1 MKYRFLLQ
9 SILASVLMLGIAVY
23 AGRVL
28 RLTGDWYIDPGGEE
42 IGSLAPATIDFLE
55 ELDERLAITYF
66 ASSRERMP
74 SHLKE
79 VEEGVRRLLAA
90 MRERAPERIDYR
102 VIDPERSGAAGIVY
116 AARKKASAFSVRR
129 VRQDEHGEQKIW
141 SSLILAYGNRPERLI
156 QGIENAH
163 LPYLEKLIIAQ
174 LKGLERPPRPVF
186 AVAAPPT
193 FRLLPAF
200 LGEYGDVIEIDLE
213 RQTTIPPEAD
223 VLFWMQP
230 ATATPEHARQLRRF
244 VDSGRSAILAG
255 SAYAV
260 GYLPEA
266 DKIRYIAQLLPTGW
280 EDLLRPF
287 GLRPLP
293 DLLMDRNNGPVFI
306 GEEGGGSREVIA
318 PFHLRCLPAF
328 YDMKSFVAPAR
339 GGLNFVAASALEID
353 PRRLSEIDFQAEI
366 IGTTTENAR
375 VASLPS
381 GSFEGTD
388 LASGLPVPKQNLMV
402 LLKTDDPWR
411 GQLLT
416 LASASPFQDGIINQ
430 PGYAHRIF
438 LRTLV
443 RTFTEPHRLVR
454 ARVERREPERLP
466 PMGSGARTFWRFAAA
481 FLVPLLFLAG
491 GIWRYVGGGRLE
503 MQGTIRPAIGALL
516 GIAAV
521 LLIGQLGRLGAG
533 LYLDLTADRLNRPA
547 ALTRQLLAAAPDLE
561 AELLITPRGGMPP
574 PLKKVEGQVRS
585 VLNESGIELTRI
597 RPDQLSAQERAALEQ
612 QGLRPFPVEQVVE
625 DAATV
630 REVWSGLRLR
640 RGARSAVI
648 PRLDERTTMH
658 LEFLLAAAL
667 DRLERGAG
675 LDVAVISDLPRLSP
689 AEALEDYHRQGLI
702 PPSGVDVYS
711 EVKSLLADY
720 GYRVTYV
727 NPRDP
732 QLPDEVDL
740 ILWLQPRRD
749 SMPIMQL
756 LGGHLANGGRAIVAL
771 QHFNIQQRQYRGS
784 GFQTV
789 YWPQPQFQDLD
800 RYLRLFGVEQ
810 VREVLMDRTQSHLD
824 LETQVNRTA
833 VREYD
838 PQKVALPFL
847 IRAVGDQLS
856 STSPITRRLGDLLF
870 IWGNRFALDEERLE
884 RYGLRSR
891 PLITSS
897 DRAWSYPWKG
907 GWLPPQVFSS
917 TDYLPGRQPLATLL
931 EGRFP
936 ALELQESESGSSLL
950 TLRPPA
956 TGAAEGALLL
966 IGSSEMFK
974 DDYLYAP
981 DFQHDQFL
989 LNAVAWMAH
998 GEELATLQARRPT
1011 ARGFSFQSPA
1021 TKTTWRLA
1029 AVWTGPLLFLLYGLF
1044 RHLYGR
1050 RPARLS

>member
-9 SILASVLMLGIAVY
+9 SVLASMLMLAIAVY

-28 RLTGDWYIDPGGEE
+28 RLTGDWYLDPGGRE
-42 IGSLAPATIDFLE
+42 IGSLAPTTVDFLKG
-55 ELDERLAITYF
+55 LDERLAITYF
-66 ASSRERMP
+66 ISSREQMP

-79 VEEGVRRLLAA
+79 VEGGVRRLLAA
-90 MRERAPERIDYR
+90 MREQAPKRIDYR
-102 VIDPERSGAAGIVY
+102 VVDPEQSGAAGVVY

-141 SSLILAYGNRPERLI
+141 SSLVLAYGNRPERLI

-163 LPYLEKLIIAQ
+163 LPYLEKLIVEQ

-213 RQTTIPPEAD
+213 RQATIPTEAD

-230 ATATPEHARQLRRF
+230 TAATPEHARQLRRF
-244 VDSGRSAILAG
+244 VNSGRSAILAG
-255 SAYAV
+255 SGYAV
-260 GYLPEA
+260 GYLPEEG
-266 DKIRYIAQLLPTGW
+266 KTRYIARPLPSGW

-306 GEEGGGSREVIA
+306 GEEGGGSREVTA

-328 YDMKSFVAPAR
+328 YDMKSFVGPAR
-339 GGLNFVAASALEID
+339 GGLNFVAASALEVD
-353 PRRLSEIDFQAEI
+353 PRRLAEIGFQAEI
-366 IGTTTENAR
+366 VGTTTENAR
-375 VASLPS
+375 VASLPP
-381 GSFEGTD
+381 GPFEE
-388 LASGLPVPKQNLMV
+388 AEFSSALPVPKQNLMV

-411 GQLLT
+411 GQLLV
-416 LASASPFQDGIINQ
+416 LASGSPFQDGIINQ

-443 RTFTEPHRLVR
+443 RTFTEPQRLAR
-454 ARVERREPERLP
+454 ARVERGEPERLP

-481 FLVPLLFLAG
+481 FLVPLLFLVG
-491 GIWRYVGGGRLE
+491 GIWRYIGGGRLE
-503 MQGTIRPAIGALL
+503 MKGTVRPAVGAAAGL
-516 GIAAV
+516 AAV
-521 LLIGQLGRLGAG
+521 LLIGQFGRMGEG

-547 ALTRQLLAAAPDLE
+547 DLTRQLLTAAEDLE
-561 AELLITPRGGMPP
+561 AELLITPRAGMPP
-574 PLKKVEGQVRS
+574 PLKKVEGQVRRI
-585 VLNESGIELTRI
+585 LDESGIELTRL
-597 RPDQLSAQERAALEQ
+597 RPDQLSTQERLVLEEE
-612 QGLRPFPVEQVVE
+612 GLRPFPVEQVIE
-625 DAATV
+625 DAAAV

-640 RGARSAVI
+640 RGARSTVI

-658 LEFLLAAAL
+658 LEFLLGAAL
-667 DRLERGAG
+667 NRLEMGAAPH
-675 LDVAVISDLPRLSP
+675 VAVISDLPRLSP

-727 NPRDP
+727 NPRNP
-732 QLPDEVDL
+732 QLPEAVDL
-740 ILWLQPRRD
+740 MLWLQPRRD

-756 LGGHLANGGRAIVAL
+756 LGEHLAGGGRAIVAL

-800 RYLRLFGVEQ
+800 RYLRLFGAEQ

-870 IWGNRFALDEERLE
+870 IWGNRFALDEERLG
-884 RYGLRSR
+884 RYGLRAR
-891 PLITSS
+891 TLVTSS
-897 DRAWSYPWKG
+897 DRAWGYPWKG
-907 GWLPPQVFSS
+907 GWLPPQLFAA
-917 TDYLPGRQPLATLL
+917 TNYLPDRQPLATLL

-936 ALELQESESGSSLL
+936 ALELQESESGSPVL
-950 TLRPPA
+950 TLRPPD
-956 TGAAEGALLL
+956 AAAEEGALLL

-1011 ARGFSFQSPA
+1011 ARGFSFQSPT
-1021 TKTTWRLA
+1021 TKTIWRLA
-1029 AVWTGPLLFLLYGLF
+1029 AVWIGPLAFLLYGLF
-1044 RHLYGR
+1044 RRLAGR
-1050 RPARLS
+1050 RPTRLS

>member
-9 SILASVLMLGIAVY
+9 SVLASVLMLGIAVY

-42 IGSLAPATIDFLE
+42 IGSLAPSSVDFLKG
-55 ELDERLAITYF
+55 LGQRLTITYF
-66 ASSRERMP
+66 VSSRERMP

-79 VEEGVRRLLAA
+79 VEEGVRRLLEA
-90 MRERAPERIDYR
+90 MRECAPQRIDCR
-102 VIDPERSGAAGIVY
+102 VIDPERSGTSGIAY

-141 SSLILAYGNRPERLI
+141 SSLILAYGSRPERLI

-163 LPYLEKLIIAQ
+163 LPHLEKLIVGQ

-186 AVAAPPT
+186 AVAAPST

-213 RQTTIPPEAD
+213 RQTDIPREAD

-230 ATATPEHARQLRRF
+230 TAATPEHARQLCRF
-244 VDSGRSAILAG
+244 VDSGRSAVLAG
-255 SAYAV
+255 SGYIV
-260 GYLPEA
+260 GYLPEEN
-266 DKIRYIAQLLPTGW
+266 KTRYIARPLPTGW

-293 DLLMDRNNGPVFI
+293 DLLMDRNHGPVFI

-328 YDMKSFVAPAR
+328 YDMKSFAGPAR
-339 GGLNFVAASALEID
+339 GGLNFVAASPLEID
-353 PRRLSEIDFQAEI
+353 PRRLVETGFQAEI

-375 VASLPS
+375 VVPLPPEP
-381 GSFEGTD
+381 FEEAD
-388 LASGLPVPKQNLMV
+388 LASALHVPKQNLMV

-411 GQLLT
+411 GQILA

-430 PGYAHRIF
+430 SGYAHRIF

-443 RTFTEPHRLVR
+443 RTFTEPQRLAR
-454 ARVERREPERLP
+454 ARVDRQEPARLP
-466 PMGSGARTFWRFAAA
+466 PMGAGSRAFWRFAAA

-503 MQGTIRPAIGALL
+503 MKGMVRPAVGAAAGL
-516 GIAAV
+516 IAV
-521 LLIGQLGRLGAG
+521 LLIGQFGQLGRG
-533 LYLDLTADRLNRPA
+533 LYIDSTADSLNRPA
-547 ALTRQLLAAAPDLE
+547 ELTHQLLTEAKDLE
-561 AELLITPRGGMPP
+561 VELLITPRGGMPP
-574 PLKKVEGQVRS
+574 PLKKIESQVRG
-585 VLNESGIELTRI
+585 VLDESGVELTRI
-597 RPDQLSAQERAALEQ
+597 RPDQLSARDRTTLEE
-612 QGLRPFPVEQVVE
+612 QGLHPFPVAQVTD
-625 DAATV
+625 DAAAV

-640 RGARSAVI
+640 RGGRSAII
-648 PRLDERTTMH
+648 PRLDERTTIH

-667 DRLERGAG
+667 HRLERGVAPH
-675 LDVAVISDLPRLSP
+675 VAVISDLPRLSP

-720 GYRVTYV
+720 GYRITYV
-727 NPRDP
+727 NPRSP

-749 SMPIMQL
+749 SLPIMQL
-756 LGGHLANGGRAIVAL
+756 LGEHLAGGGKGIVAL

-789 YWPQPQFQDLD
+789 YWPQPQFQDLG

-847 IRAVGDQLS
+847 IRAVGDQFS
-856 STSPITRRLGDLLF
+856 PTSPITRRLGDLLF
-870 IWGNRFALDEERLE
+870 IWGNRFSLDQERLG
-884 RYGLRSR
+884 RYGLRAR
-891 PLITSS
+891 PLVTSS

-907 GWLPPQVFSS
+907 GWLPPQIFSS
-917 TDYLPGRQPLATLL
+917 TEYLPGRQPLAALL
-931 EGRFP
+931 EGHFP
-936 ALELQESESGSSLL
+936 ALELQESESGSPLL
-950 TLRPPA
+950 TLRPPDA
-956 TGAAEGALLL
+956 GAKEGKLLL

-989 LNAVAWMAH
+989 LNTVAWMAH
-998 GEELATLQARRPT
+998 GEELASLQARRPT
-1011 ARGFSFQSPA
+1011 TRGFSFQSPA
-1021 TKTTWRLA
+1021 TKTIWRLA
-1029 AVWTGPLLFLLYGLF
+1029 VVWIGPLSFLLYGLF
-1044 RHLYGR
+1044 RYLTNR
-1050 RPARLS
+1050 RLARLS